1 MQKVGQNVVC
11 DTGDVSPGQF
21 SDHKQGESDLLIR
34 LRLPSRSGDSKSA
47 DGDYNDVNMRA
58 ELLSDIYNVSG
69 IWNNRSYCFLS
80 LLIQHSHV
88 MVISELQLMSC
99 LGNDFIVIYKQ
110 FRLVIKSTNKQ

>member
-1 MQKVGQNVVC
+1 MGQNVVC

-34 LRLPSRSGDSKSA
+34 LRLPSRSGDRERFA

-80 LLIQHSHV
+80 LLILHSHV

>member
-1 MQKVGQNVVC
+1 MQKVGQNAVC

-34 LRLPSRSGDSKSA
+34 LRLPSRSGDSRSA

-58 ELLSDIYNVSG
+58 DIYNVSG
-69 IWNNRSYCFLS
+69 IWNNRLYCFLS
-80 LLIQHSHV
+80 LLILHSHV

-99 LGNDFIVIYKQ
+99 LGNDFIVIYNNPN
-110 FRLVIKSTNKQ
+110 LS